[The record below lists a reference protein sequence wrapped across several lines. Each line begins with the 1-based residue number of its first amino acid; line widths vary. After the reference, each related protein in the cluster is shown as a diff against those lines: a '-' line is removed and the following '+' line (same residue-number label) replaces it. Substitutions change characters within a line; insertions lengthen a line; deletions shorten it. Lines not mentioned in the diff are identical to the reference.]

1 MVMKLMNGLNNLK
14 KNKMKQT
21 AIEWLVEQ
29 LQINNYISDNAHWL
43 IDEAKEME
51 KDQLIC
57 AGFFI
62 NKEKYYKDTY
72 KSNLEPQLIPRK
84 EYLSIKQWF
93 KQFK

>member
-1 MVMKLMNGLNNLK
+1 
-14 KNKMKQT
+14 MKQT
-21 AIEWLVEQ
+21 AVEWLVEQ
-29 LQINNYISDNAHWL
+29 LFPKRLTEEQYYCI
-43 IDEAKEME
+43 EKAKEME

-93 KQFK
+93 KQFKK